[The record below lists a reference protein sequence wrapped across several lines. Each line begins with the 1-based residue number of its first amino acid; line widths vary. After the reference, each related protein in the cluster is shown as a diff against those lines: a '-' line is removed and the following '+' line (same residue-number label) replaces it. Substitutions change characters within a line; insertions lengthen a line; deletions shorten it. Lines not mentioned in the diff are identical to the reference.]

1 MAKKYYVVWAGRN
14 TGVFTSWAYTKNQ
27 VDKFPQARYKSFKT
41 QQEAEA
47 AYIAGRSE
55 TSIITIKKNKNK
67 KKLNVPFK
75 GEMEH
80 IDFDI
85 DHSANFDV
93 NIFCDGAC
101 DPNPGEAGSGLA
113 VYRGGKLVE
122 LLYGL
127 YNAQGTNNSAEL
139 NALYQAFHIA
149 KEEIDQGNTVQIL
162 CDSKYSI
169 NCVTNWAFNW
179 ERKGW
184 KRKTEGDIKNLDI
197 IQQSHELYKRLKGK
211 VVVSHVSAHVGIEG
225 NELAD
230 RMSAYGIDQKEA
242 DLCLY
247 RDTLDIDA
255 ILKLRSG

>member
-1 MAKKYYVVWAGRN
+1 
-14 TGVFTSWAYTKNQ
+14 
-27 VDKFPQARYKSFKT
+27 
-41 QQEAEA
+41 
-47 AYIAGRSE
+47 
-55 TSIITIKKNKNK
+55 
-67 KKLNVPFK
+67 
-75 GEMEH
+75 MEQ
-80 IDFDI
+80 IDLDI

-93 NIFCDGAC
+93 KIFCDGAC

-113 VYRGGKLVE
+113 VYRGGKLAE
-122 LLYGL
+122 LWYGL

-139 NALYQAFHIA
+139 NALYQAFRIA

-169 NCVTNWAFNW
+169 NCVTKWAFNW

-184 KRKTEGDIKNLDI
+184 KRKTEGDIKNLEI
-197 IQQSHELYKRLKGK
+197 IQQSHELYKSLKGK

-230 RMSAYGIDQKEA
+230 RMSAYGIDQQET

-247 RDTLDIDA
+247 REILDIDA
-255 ILKLRSG
+255 ILKFRSG

>member
-1 MAKKYYVVWAGRN
+1 MAKKYYVIWTGRN

-47 AYIAGRSE
+47 AYTSGRSE

-80 IDFDI
+80 IDLEI

-113 VYRGGKLVE
+113 VYRGAKLAE